1 MLDDHPSKI
10 RITTP
15 RMRQLATRLLA
26 LDMVQA
32 VELSGSAELLLEV
45 HRAKQF
51 FAALADLVTQEEFDI
66 ERLQVSDASTEA
78 VFDYLMESANHPR

>member
-1 MLDDHPSKI
+1 MLDDHPLKI
-10 RITTP
+10 HITTS
-15 RMRQLATRLLA
+15 RIRQLATRLLA

-32 VELSGSAELLLEV
+32 VALNGATELMLEV
-45 HRAKQF
+45 RHAKQF
-51 FAALADLVTQEEFDI
+51 FGALADVVTQDGFDI